1 MAERLI
7 EGVDHVQVPVK
18 DIGIGC
24 KWYSEV
30 LGLETI
36 TKLDHAAWLKFN
48 EGPLLMLHRS
58 SKDTHV
64 SWLSE
69 DDFPMPGFM
78 FITRDIKKLKEV
90 LDKNDTIIRMYQD
103 EGFGWVI
110 KFVDPFGNE
119 LGAYEP
125 KKSDQ

>member
-24 KWYSEV
+24 EWYSEV
-30 LGLETI
+30 LGLEII

-48 EGPLLMLHRS
+48 EGPLL
-58 SKDTHV
+58 
-64 SWLSE
+64 
-69 DDFPMPGFM
+69 
-78 FITRDIKKLKEV
+78 
-90 LDKNDTIIRMYQD
+90 
-103 EGFGWVI
+103 

-125 KKSDQ
+125 K